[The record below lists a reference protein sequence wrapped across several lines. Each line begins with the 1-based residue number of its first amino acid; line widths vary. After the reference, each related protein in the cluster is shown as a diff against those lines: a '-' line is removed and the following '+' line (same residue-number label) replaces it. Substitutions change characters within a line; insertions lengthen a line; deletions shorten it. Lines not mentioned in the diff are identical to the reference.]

1 MVPTAPQAGIVSCWR
16 ARTRF
21 LSARQFAPVC
31 LALLFCAVPALVQAQ
46 QSPATEAQQNRSTA
60 APADLVSPNDPGNP
74 PAASGSISGTVV
86 DQTGTAVSGAR
97 VVLTRGSAVQETTSD
112 DDGQF
117 FFVNVA
123 AGPFRLQVSAPG
135 FSTQSIS
142 GAVHAGEAYTVPRL
156 TLAVTGVTTQVQ
168 VMPTAQLAEMQVKE
182 QEKQRVLG
190 VPNFYVTYAPNA
202 VPLDADQKFQ
212 LAWHSVIDP
221 VTIGLVGATAGIQ
234 QATNQ
239 YGAFGQGA
247 SGYGKRFAAAYADTT
262 IGTFL
267 GGAVLPSLF
276 KQDPRFFFKETGT
289 KKQRVLYAIAA
300 SVMCKGDDG
309 HWQPNYSGILGSLAA
324 GGISNLYYPQQNRDD
339 LAVTFENTA
348 IGIGFTAGANILQE
362 FVVPKFTRKRHSQT
376 DPNGTSGNQ

>member
-1 MVPTAPQAGIVSCWR
+1 MVSADFHSGNLNCRR

-21 LSARQFAPVC
+21 PSARQFAAIC
-31 LALLFCAVPALVQAQ
+31 LGLLFCAVPALAQAQ
-46 QSPATEAQQNRSTA
+46 QSAATDRQQSSPAVNP
-60 APADLVSPNDPGNP
+60 APAISPNDLANAPTGT
-74 PAASGSISGTVV
+74 GSISGTIV
-86 DQTGTAVSGAR
+86 DQTGNAVSGAR
-97 VVLTRGSAVQETTSD
+97 VILARGSAVQETLSD

-123 AGPFRLQVSAPG
+123 AGPFRLNVTAPG
-135 FSTQSIS
+135 FSKQSVS
-142 GAVHAGEAYTVPRL
+142 GVVHSGEAFTVPRL
-156 TLAVTGVTTQVQ
+156 TLAVTGVTTQVH
-168 VMPTAQLAEMQVKE
+168 VVPTAQLAEMQVKE

-202 VPLDADQKFQ
+202 VPLDTDQKFQ

-239 YGAFGQGA
+239 YAAFGQGA

-348 IGIGFTAGANILQE
+348 IGVGFTAGANILQE

-376 DPNGTSGNQ
+376 DPTGTNGNQ